1 MMFWKKL
8 VAAASAMAVPVLGA
22 AEPAWD
28 GFGMAPAV
36 MTADGSWFTC
46 PKGSEFPFTAQGK
59 VPQLRC
65 VHRKVMHEEEVGQAR
80 RATLQE
86 IVDEHIKGPGGR
98 QVKAVGPL
106 PLMQLNMTANMID
119 PTWVFI
125 AYKFGEK

>member
-1 MMFWKKL
+1 MWSWKRTWAVVGVL
-8 VAAASAMAVPVLGA
+8 VAPVLAA
-22 AEPAWD
+22 AESSWD

-36 MTADGSWFTC
+36 MSGDGQWFTC
-46 PKGSEFPFTAQGK
+46 PKGSEFPFTAQGQ

-65 VHRKVMHEEEVGQAR
+65 VHRKVMRDEEVGPAR

-98 QVKAVGPL
+98 TLRAVGPL
-106 PLMQLNMTANMID
+106 PLIQLKMTANMID